1 MMTITQKR
9 MTSTHAKTIVAL
21 TLAIVMNCA
30 TSLHAQ
36 DLRSSSG
43 NYLGKIESSGTVR
56 SSSGNYLGKIAS
68 DGTVRGSSGNY
79 LGKIASDGTVRDSSG
94 NYLGKAQGVD
104 KHKAATVF
112 FFHFFKIQ

>member
-30 TSLHAQ
+30 TGLHAQ

-79 LGKIASDGTVRDSSG
+79 LGK
-94 NYLGKAQGVD
+94 AQGVD

>member
-56 SSSGNYLGKIAS
+56 G
-68 DGTVRGSSGNY
+68 
-79 LGKIASDGTVRDSSG
+79 SSG